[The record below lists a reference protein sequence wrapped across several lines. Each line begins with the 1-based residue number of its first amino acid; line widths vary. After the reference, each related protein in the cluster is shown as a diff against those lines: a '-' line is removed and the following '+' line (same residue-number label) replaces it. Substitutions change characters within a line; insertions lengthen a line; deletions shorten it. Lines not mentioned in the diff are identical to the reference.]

1 MGRFLFL
8 YVLEENPLKRKI
20 LAIALVIC
28 LCCSLIVQVSAS
40 EMGQL
45 ESYGVSLIQYY
56 LHHQEAADDVI
67 WDITRQMKEIDRKQ
81 GAIWEKIMFDWSWIN
96 SDMPVYEDI
105 LPDGLAQDS
114 SLCIVVMGFGLNED
128 GSIRPELEN
137 RLNVALRSALK
148 YPNASI
154 LVTGGQT
161 GAVEGVTEA
170 GQMAAWL
177 QRNGISDSRI
187 IQEKQSLSTTANAVN
202 CYKLLTK
209 AYPQVSSIA
218 VITSDYH
225 ITESCAMFAVVSNY
239 QSGYKGGK
247 SLELVANAVCDTG
260 TEYDS
265 LTTQAWG
272 MSLVLGI
279 PYDNNAKA
287 PALYYVERTEEP
299 AYEETTEPQ
308 EEPQPV
314 VRMEPVQPEEIPGA
328 PDRMNLKLLAAIA
341 VGSLVIVVW
350 MISPKRPSKKNRRE
364 RPKMNWD
371 E

>member
-1 MGRFLFL
+1 M
-8 YVLEENPLKRKI
+8 KRKI
-20 LAIALVIC
+20 FSILLVLCLFTALVG
-28 LCCSLIVQVSAS
+28 SASAS
-40 EMGQL
+40 EMGNL

-56 LHHQEAADDVI
+56 RHHQGAAKNVI

-81 GAIWEKIMFDWSWIN
+81 GAIWEKIMFDWDWIN
-96 SDMPVYEDI
+96 SDMPIYQDV
-105 LPDGLAQDS
+105 LPDGLPQDN

-148 YPNASI
+148 YPSASI

-177 QRNGISDSRI
+177 QRNGIDSGRI

-209 AYPQVSSIA
+209 AYPQVTSLAI
-218 VITSDYH
+218 VTSDYH

-239 QSGYKGGK
+239 QSGYKSGK
-247 SLELVANAVCDTG
+247 SLELVANAVCETES
-260 TEYDS
+260 EYDS
-265 LTTQAWG
+265 LATQAWG

-287 PALYYVERTEEP
+287 PDLYYVERTEEP
-299 AYEETTEPQ
+299 AYEETSEPL
-308 EEPQPV
+308 EETVPEKERIP
-314 VRMEPVQPEEIPGA
+314 EEPEEIPGA
-328 PDRMNLKLLAAIA
+328 PDKMNLKVLVAVAVVSLL
-341 VGSLVIVVW
+341 IVVW
-350 MISPKRPSKKNRRE
+350 MISPKKPKKKNRRE

-371 E
+371 